1 MSANGEEKMKHID
14 RLGVTLTVVAVALCC
29 FGCPGVMTV
38 PAPCASDADCPEGI
52 ACIFPNGMD
61 EPGFCEETQ
70 PPVPAPCASDADCP
84 EGIACSSNGVGFC
97 DVEET
102 QEP

>member
-1 MSANGEEKMKHID
+1 MSANGEEKMKHIA

-61 EPGFCEETQ
+61 EPGFC
-70 PPVPAPCASDADCP
+70 
-84 EGIACSSNGVGFC
+84 

>member
-1 MSANGEEKMKHID
+1 MSTNGAEKMKHIA
-14 RLGVTLTVVAVALCC
+14 RLGVTLTAVAVALCC
-29 FGCPGVMTV
+29 FGCPGVMAV

-52 ACIFPNGMD
+52 ACISPN
-61 EPGFCEETQ
+61 E
-70 PPVPAPCASDADCP
+70 
-84 EGIACSSNGVGFC
+84 VGFC